1 MKPMKNGK
9 YQLFNTKEGYTWGLL
24 TIGILAFL
32 LLINTDTIFEMFKN
46 DVSVRTSEEKFEHY
60 FANMRVSVLTF
71 IEYALPFCIIGLLF
85 GKIFYGVFLKLI
97 LRNAKPLNI
106 VTFIVWL
113 IICFNLF
120 RSVINWFFDINDLFT
135 ERKFSVEGYRG
146 LFSTLLTALLFIF
159 IIIYGLVKNYI
170 EHTKKQAQL
179 ITQKSQAELAAL
191 KAQINPHFLFNVLNN
206 LYGSAI
212 VEDSPQ
218 TAEGILLLSSI
229 MRYVVEGTKK
239 EKINVENDIR
249 FLFDYLD
256 LCRIRIPDRPNIN
269 IQITIDWDEKPT
281 LVAPM
286 LVIPYIENA
295 FKYGISMTE
304 NCFIEIDY
312 EIKNQQMIFICRNS
326 IIKSSDGLGKG
337 TYTGL
342 DNTKRRLDAYYPMN
356 YQLTIN
362 SSDTV
367 FSINLIVNLN

>member
-1 MKPMKNGK
+1 
-9 YQLFNTKEGYTWGLL
+9 
-24 TIGILAFL
+24 
-32 LLINTDTIFEMFKN
+32 MFKN
-46 DVSVRTSEEKFEHY
+46 DVSLRTSEEKFEHY
-60 FANMRVSVLTF
+60 FANMGVSVLTF
-71 IEYALPFCIIGLLF
+71 IEYTLPFCIVGLLF
-85 GKIFYGVFLKLI
+85 GKIFYSIFLKLI
-97 LRNAKPLNI
+97 LRNAKLLNI
-106 VTFIVWL
+106 VTFILWL

-120 RSVINWFFDINDLFT
+120 RSVINWFFDINNLFT

-170 EHTKKQAQL
+170 EHTKEQAQL

-218 TAEGILLLSSI
+218 TAEGILLLSKI
-229 MRYVVEGTKK
+229 MRYVVEGTKN
-239 EKINVENDIR
+239 EKINVEHEIR

-256 LCRIRIPDRPNIN
+256 LCKIRIPDRPNIN
-269 IQITIDWDEKPT
+269 IQTTIDWDEKPT
-281 LVAPM
+281 LIAPM
-286 LVIPYIENA
+286 LVIPYVENA

-326 IIKSSDGLGKG
+326 IIKSSDGLEKG

-356 YQLTIN
+356 YQLTID